1 MIKFEDLALDFFT
14 DGDLAQRSITNPM
27 NVELRENIGGA
38 CRKWVNPFLDTYIWL
53 KGEILDL
60 EGARDAMSG
69 RQNLLEAQ
77 SALVTKKTEKQ
88 QELEK
93 MATGKTT
100 LKSFF
105 KSKTTIEKDIGL
117 YTQEVENM
125 TKEIEDYRKLIN
137 FVTIYHGNMA
147 IELFKQNKQQ
157 QYCRMLNNFAVREI
171 SNAHIAATLYHQLL
185 ELQEK
190 K

>member
-1 MIKFEDLALDFFT
+1 L
-14 DGDLAQRSITNPM
+14 SWN
-27 NVELRENIGGA
+27 
-38 CRKWVNPFLDTYIWL
+38 NPFNEAYIWI
-53 KGEILDL
+53 KGEYLDL
-60 EGARDAMSG
+60 LGARDAMNG
-69 RQNLLEAQ
+69 REQLISQMTSLEG
-77 SALVTKKTEKQ
+77 TKRSKQ
-88 QELEK
+88 TELEK
-93 MATGKTT
+93 MTTGKTT

-105 KSKTTIEKDIGL
+105 KSKTTIEKDIVI
-117 YTQEVENM
+117 YHQEVENM